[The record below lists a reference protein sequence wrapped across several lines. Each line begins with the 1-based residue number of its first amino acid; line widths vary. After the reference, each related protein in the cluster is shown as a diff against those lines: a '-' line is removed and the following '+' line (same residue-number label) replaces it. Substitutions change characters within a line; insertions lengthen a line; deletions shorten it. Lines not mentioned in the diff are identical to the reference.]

1 MTQPPD
7 SKNKPKSSGRAQL
20 KGGKGRTGMARVPT
34 ASSAAPKA
42 KQKSAPVKRAPATA
56 RTVAIQVLA
65 RVAATDA
72 YLNVVLDTVLD
83 EQSLKDPRDAGLVTE
98 LCYGTTRRRMTIDTV
113 LRQFADRS
121 LDTIEDR
128 VLAALRLGVYQLFFM
143 RVPKHAAVGDTVDA
157 LKAVGLERAA
167 GFVNAILRKASAL
180 PELPKSD
187 GDEIGRLSYETS
199 HPAWLVKRWL
209 RQFGPERASVM
220 LHADNDAPALV
231 VRTNTAKLT
240 RDELLAQLQDAG
252 VKCHATALSPLGIV
266 FDAPGRVEELYGYA
280 EGLWQ
285 VQDEAAQLVGVFG
298 QIPANA
304 RVLDACAAPGGKA
317 CHLAQTNEVTAIDVH
332 ANKLPKIAS
341 EAKRLGLTSKLTLVQ
356 ADASQPLPESLG
368 EFDAILIDAPC
379 AGLGTLRR
387 HPELRYRREEK
398 DIAELAHLQREI
410 LEQCQQVLKP
420 GGLLVYAVCS
430 TDTMEGPDQVEMFLR
445 SHPDFTSEPPRG
457 LAHLPT
463 WQGHLRTL
471 PGPEG
476 LDGFFAARLRKMY

>member
-1 MTQPPD
+1 MKKPTPP
-7 SKNKPKSSGRAQL
+7 KKPAGKSSPSQRRG
-20 KGGKGRTGMARVPT
+20 
-34 ASSAAPKA
+34 
-42 KQKSAPVKRAPATA
+42 APATA

-83 EQSLKDPRDAGLVTE
+83 ELPLKDPRDAGLVTE
-98 LCYGTTRRRMTIDTV
+98 LCYGATRRRLTLDAV
-113 LRQFADRS
+113 LRRFADRPLES
-121 LDTIEDR
+121 IEDR
-128 VLAALRLGVYQLFFM
+128 VLAALRLGVYQLFFT
-143 RVPKHAAVGDTVDA
+143 RVPKHAAVGETVDA
-157 LKAVGLERAA
+157 LKAVGVERAA

-180 PELPKSD
+180 PALPEPE
-187 GDEIGRLSYETS
+187 GDEVSRLEVETS
-199 HPAWLVKRWL
+199 HPAWLVRRWI
-209 RQFGPERASVM
+209 RQFGPERARQM
-220 LHADNDAPALV
+220 LVSDNDAPSVV
-231 VRTNTAKLT
+231 VRANTAKLS

-252 VKCHATALSPLGIV
+252 VKCHATVLSPLGV
-266 FDAPGRVEELYGYA
+266 VLEEPGRVEELYGYA

-285 VQDEAAQLVGVFG
+285 VQDEAAQLVTVFG
-298 QIPANA
+298 QLPANA

-317 CHLAQTNEVTAIDVH
+317 CHLAQTNEVVAIDVH
-332 ANKLPKIAS
+332 ANKLPKIES
-341 EAKRLGLTSKLTLVQ
+341 EAKRLGLRERMTLVR

-368 EFDAILIDAPC
+368 EFDAVVIDAPC

-387 HPELRYRREEK
+387 HPELRYRRQEK

-430 TDTMEGPDQVEMFLR
+430 TDTAEGPDQIEMFLR
-445 SHPDFTSEPPRG
+445 SHPDFTTEPPKG
-457 LAHLPT
+457 LAALPT

>member
-1 MTQPPD
+1 MKKI
-7 SKNKPKSSGRAQL
+7 SKDP
-20 KGGKGRTGMARVPT
+20 
-34 ASSAAPKA
+34 AAPATPRPATSRPSKPRPPS
-42 KQKSAPVKRAPATA
+42 KSAKPAPAPPPKKPAPRRGPATA

-83 EQSLKDPRDAGLVTE
+83 ELQLKDPRDAGLVTE

-113 LRQFADRS
+113 LRLFADRS

-157 LKAVGLERAA
+157 LKAVGLDRAA
-167 GFVNAILRKASAL
+167 GFVNAILRRASEL
-180 PELPKSD
+180 PELPRPE
-187 GDEIGRLSYETS
+187 GDEIGRLAYETS
-199 HPAWLVKRWL
+199 HPAWLVKRWT
-209 RQFGPERASVM
+209 RQFGPERATAM
-220 LHADNDAPALV
+220 LRADNEAPPLV
-231 VRTNTAKLT
+231 IRANTSKVG
-240 RDELLAQLQDAG
+240 RDELFAQLTEAG
-252 VKCHATALSPLGIV
+252 VACHVTPLSPLGIV
-266 FDAPGRVEELYGYA
+266 LESPGRVEELYGYS

-285 VQDEAAQLVGVFG
+285 VQDEAAQLVTVFA
-298 QIPANA
+298 QVPENA

-317 CHLAQTNEVTAIDVH
+317 CHLAQTNEVVAIDVH
-332 ANKLPKIAS
+332 ANKLPKIES
-341 EAKRLGLTSKLTLVQ
+341 EAKRLGLRPRMTLVK
-356 ADASQPLPESLG
+356 ADASKPLPETLG
-368 EFDAILIDAPC
+368 EFDAVLIDAPC

-387 HPELRYRREEK
+387 HPELRYRRLEA

-410 LEQCQQVLKP
+410 LEQCSLVVKP

-430 TDTMEGPDQVEMFLR
+430 TDTVEGPDQIEMFLR
-445 SHPDFTSEPPRG
+445 SHPDFTTEPPKG
-457 LAHLPT
+457 LAALPT

>member
-1 MTQPPD
+1 MTPGP
-7 SKNKPKSSGRAQL
+7 
-20 KGGKGRTGMARVPT
+20 
-34 ASSAAPKA
+34 AP
-42 KQKSAPVKRAPATA
+42 RRGPATA

-83 EQSLKDPRDAGLVTE
+83 ELTMKDPRDAGLVTE
-98 LCYGTTRRRMTIDTV
+98 LCYGTTRRLLTIDSV

-157 LKAVGLERAA
+157 LKAAGLERAA

-180 PELPKSD
+180 PALPQSE
-187 GDEIGRLSYETS
+187 GDEIGRLVFETS

-209 RQFGPERASVM
+209 RQFGSERARAM
-220 LHADNDAPALV
+220 LFADNEAPSV
-231 VRTNTAKLT
+231 VIRTNTSKLT
-240 RDELLAQLQDAG
+240 RDELFAQLTEAG
-252 VKCHATALSPLGIV
+252 VACRVTTLSPLGIV
-266 FDAPGRVEELYGYA
+266 LESPGRVEELYGYR

-285 VQDEAAQLVGVFG
+285 VQDEAAQLVGVFA
-298 QIPANA
+298 QLPSNA

-317 CHLAQTNEVTAIDVH
+317 CHLAQTNEVVAIDVH
-332 ANKLPKIAS
+332 ANKLPKIDS
-341 EAKRLGLTSKLTLVQ
+341 EAKRLGLRERLTLKTV
-356 ADASQPLPESLG
+356 DASKPLPESLG
-368 EFDAILIDAPC
+368 EFDAVMIDAPC
-379 AGLGTLRR
+379 SGLGTLRR
-387 HPELRYRREEK
+387 HPELRYRRLER
-398 DIAELAHLQREI
+398 DLVELSHLQREI
-410 LEQCQQVLKP
+410 LEHCSLVLKP
-420 GGLLVYAVCS
+420 GGLLVFAVCS
-430 TDTMEGPDQVEMFLR
+430 TDAVEGPDQIEMFLR
-445 SHPDFTSEPPRG
+445 SHPDFTTEPPRG
-457 LAHLPT
+457 LATLPT